1 MLFVKKVTAPA
12 DFDKSKSNLLG
23 KQYEYEQVKIDE
35 SETDIQIAK
44 LDQGI
49 LDLELS
55 GAEETRKQQNAWQ
68 ESFENLAAQ
77 ISLWKQKYLLEAPID
92 GVVSFTTYWSKN
104 QNVREGDRVMT
115 IIPSN
120 EGKIIGKIDL
130 PIQGAG
136 KVAIN
141 QRVNIKIDNFP
152 YLQYGMIKGVVR
164 NISLVPDN
172 QEYTVEVDLPEGL
185 TTYYKIEIPFKQ
197 EMQGTAEILTDERRL
212 LERII
217 SPIRAIISQQLSH
230 S

>member
-1 MLFVKKVTAPA
+1 
-12 DFDKSKSNLLG
+12 
-23 KQYEYEQVKIDE
+23 
-35 SETDIQIAK
+35 
-44 LDQGI
+44 
-49 LDLELS
+49 
-55 GAEETRKQQNAWQ
+55 
-68 ESFENLAAQ
+68 
-77 ISLWKQKYLLEAPID
+77 
-92 GVVSFTTYWSKN
+92 
-104 QNVREGDRVMT
+104 
-115 IIPSN
+115 
-120 EGKIIGKIDL
+120 
-130 PIQGAG
+130 
-136 KVAIN
+136 VAIN

-217 SPIRAIISQQLSH
+217 SPIRAIISQQRSH

>member
-1 MLFVKKVTAPA
+1 M
-12 DFDKSKSNLLG
+12 
-23 KQYEYEQVKIDE
+23 
-35 SETDIQIAK
+35 
-44 LDQGI
+44 
-49 LDLELS
+49 
-55 GAEETRKQQNAWQ
+55 
-68 ESFENLAAQ
+68 
-77 ISLWKQKYLLEAPID
+77 LEAPID

-217 SPIRAIISQQLSH
+217 SPIRAIISQQRSH